1 MRKLTLLLF
10 VAAIVASCRRDELT
24 TTNAL
29 SGSLV
34 YKQHLAEVPSGSLL
48 SREEVDALILGFLRD
63 RNDFRWEWLTA
74 EQMCSVMQL
83 DDQTIAVGYKPASV
97 DNVDAIIHEVDVQSG
112 AWKEVHDNLVALVVT
127 TVSKN
132 SGKAVKPED
141 IIVDDDT
148 QLPVVTFRLTDRE
161 AITQLYN
168 LVNVRYLEPLDYWPN
183 VPEGRSTSGCSSST
197 QSLNLSDY
205 TVTTPNCLVPWNFQN
220 LNVPA
225 AWNVATGQ
233 GITIGVIDAGISS
246 SQALL
251 NSGFNNGDS
260 NVGRSITTD
269 FTFGSSAFAS
279 CTHGTSMTGAAA
291 GPRNNSGAAVGIAY
305 RSNVH
310 FIRACQDVVLDQSGE
325 RTGTRNALVRMGD
338 RADVRI
344 VSVSIGTPFYSSTLQ
359 DGVNYCH
366 NKGKMIMAAAGTSF
380 SWTSWWGVV
389 YPAAFSNVLAITGVN
404 ESSSTCNS
412 CHDGSAVDFTVPME
426 RNANSNRNSLSL
438 AASGNTPV
446 YIGGSSVATANAA
459 GIAAL
464 VWSVNPSLTRTQVY
478 NCMRNTAQYYPGW
491 SSSTGFGNL
500 NAGAAVNMALTQ

>member
-1 MRKLTLLLF
+1 MRKLTLLLL
-10 VAAIVASCRRDELT
+10 AAALIVSCRRDEIT
-24 TTNAL
+24 STDVL
-29 SGSLV
+29 SGGLV
-34 YKQHLAEVPSGSLL
+34 YKQNLAETPTGPALT
-48 SREEVDALILGFLRD
+48 REEVDALVLGYLRD
-63 RNDFRWEWLTA
+63 RNDLRWEWLTLD
-74 EQMCSVMQL
+74 QLCSVMLL
-83 DDQTIAVGYKPASV
+83 DDQTIAVGYKPASI
-97 DNVDAIIHEVDVQSG
+97 DNVDAIIHEVDIQSG
-112 AWKEVHDNLVALVVT
+112 AWKEVHDNIIRLVVN
-127 TVSKN
+127 TVNKN
-132 SGKAVKPED
+132 AGTSIKSED
-141 IIVDDDT
+141 IVIDDDR
-148 QLPVVTFRLTDRE
+148 QLPVITFRLSDRE

-168 LVNVRYLEPLDYWPN
+168 LANVRYLEPLDYWPN
-183 VPEGRSTSGCSSST
+183 VAEGRSTSGCSAST
-197 QSLNLSDY
+197 QGLNVSDY

-233 GITIGVIDAGISS
+233 GITIGVIDAGISA

-251 NSGFNNGDS
+251 NAGFNNGDS
-260 NVGRSITTD
+260 NVGRTITTD
-269 FTFGSSAFAS
+269 FTFGTSAFTS

-291 GPRNNSGAAVGIAY
+291 APRNASGAAVGVAY

-310 FIRACQDVVLDQSGE
+310 FIRACQDVVLDQSSE
-325 RTGTRNALVRMGD
+325 RTGARNALVRMGD

-344 VSVSIGTPFYSSTLQ
+344 VSMSIGTPFYSSTLQ

-404 ESSSTCNS
+404 ESSNTCNS
-412 CHDGSAVDFTVPME
+412 CHDGSQVDFTVPME
-426 RNANSNRNSLSL
+426 RNANSSRNSLSL
-438 AASGNTPV
+438 AASGNTPT

-478 NCMRNTAQYYPGW
+478 TCMRNTAQYYPGW